1 MSKDVNR
8 VRKAIEQRKKVRH
21 HTIPSVKED
30 AFLFHDAEEKHGFPP
45 EMNGYAVGTK
55 KSRVNKELYSS
66 IMFKAIF
73 AGILFFSTAILFNTD
88 KAFFAKPKEIAVNLL
103 QDEFPFAKVNI
114 WYQDM
119 FGSPL
124 AFSPQSETNTQV
136 DNEGVM
142 PVSGDI
148 TETFQVNGK
157 GVKISP
163 GKEVDVSAHQDG
175 VVIFAGKSAETGKTI
190 IVQHADGTNSSY
202 GFLNEFDVH
211 MYQYVTASQRIGK
224 FIPETEQEAMYF
236 SIEKENL
243 FLDPV
248 EVIEVDDV
256 P

>member
-1 MSKDVNR
+1 MSKDVKK
-8 VRKAIEQRKKVRH
+8 VRKAIEQRKKVRQH
-21 HTIPSVKED
+21 AIPSVKDD
-30 AFLFHDAEEKHGFPP
+30 AVLFHDAEEKHGFPP
-45 EMNGYAVGTK
+45 AINGYAVGRK
-55 KSRVNKELYSS
+55 ENENKEVYSNL
-66 IMFKAIF
+66 MFKAIF
-73 AGILFFSTAILFNTD
+73 AGILFFSTALLIHTD
-88 KAFFAKPKEIAVNLL
+88 KAMFAKPQELAVSLL
-103 QDEFPFAKVNI
+103 QDEFPFAKVNV
-114 WYQDM
+114 WYQDI

-124 AFSPQSETNTQV
+124 AFSPQPETSPKM
-136 DNEGVM
+136 EHGGVM

-163 GKEVDVSAHQDG
+163 GREVDVSAHQDG
-175 VVIFAGKSAETGKTI
+175 VVVFAGKTADTEKTI

-202 GFLNEFDVH
+202 GFLKDFDVH
-211 MYQYVTASQRIGK
+211 MYQYVTANQRIGK
-224 FIPETEQEAMYF
+224 FTPDAGREAMYF